1 MAEPLITRLVLE
13 ALEHGDMSTRQ
24 LAEHI
29 ERNKKCLYNR
39 LPAMVKKDLIHICEL
54 EQLQTSIYM
63 AIYRKG
69 PQPADKPVLRVPE
82 RQLRGGVRKVAFKQ
96 MNQRVLKQSEW
107 KAAPV
112 KRDPITAA
120 LFGKGD

>member
-13 ALEHGDMSTRQ
+13 ALEKRDMSTSQ
-24 LAEHI
+24 IAEHI
-29 ERNKKCLYNR
+29 ERDKKCLYNR

-82 RQLRGGVRKVAFKQ
+82 RQMKGKLKKVAFKQ
-96 MNQRVLKQSEW
+96 MNQKVVTQSEW